1 MVRNPALFA
10 LAKAVFSGVIEQGCV
25 VTQTGI
31 GTYTITFSQQV
42 EHARM
47 VYLFSL
53 VSPATR
59 EGAVSP
65 NTGFVS
71 GVGVLTAPS
80 LVAGNAVSVTS
91 FDAQGAASDRAWN
104 FSAHQIS
111 DLV

>member
-1 MVRNPALFA
+1 MIRNPALFA
-10 LAKAVFSGVIEQGCV
+10 LAKVFAGDDPIAVVNQECV
-25 VTQTGI
+25 VTRTGV
-31 GTYTITFSQQV
+31 GTYLITFSQQV
-42 EHARM
+42 NHLRM
-47 VYLFSL
+47 VYHFTL
-53 VSPATR
+53 
-59 EGAVSP
+59 VSP

>member
-53 VSPATR
+53 VSPAT
-59 EGAVSP
+59 
-65 NTGFVS
+65 GFIAGIGINLV
-71 GVGVLTAPS
+71 PS
-80 LVAGNAVSVTS
+80 LVAGNVVQVTT
-91 FDAQGAASDRAWN
+91 FDAQGTAADREWN
-104 FSAHQIS
+104 FSARQIS